1 MQIILIRNIKFT
13 IKYSLFWF
21 LLFFLL
27 FISYLCPL
35 FLNQQKIIKSIQF
48 LIKME
53 FIRKLQFMYKG
64 YKTFTK
70 REKPF
75 PEITT
80 DMTGKTFVITGANSG
95 IGFAAA
101 KKIAKL
107 NGIVYLV
114 CRN

>member
-1 MQIILIRNIKFT
+1 ME
-13 IKYSLFWF
+13 F
-21 LLFFLL
+21 LR
-27 FISYLCPL
+27 
-35 FLNQQKIIKSIQF
+35 KIQF
-48 LIKME
+48 
-53 FIRKLQFMYKG
+53 FYKG
-64 YKTFTK
+64 SKTFIK

-95 IGFAAA
+95 IGYAAA

-107 NGIVYLV
+107 NGIVYLI

>member
-1 MQIILIRNIKFT
+1 
-13 IKYSLFWF
+13 
-21 LLFFLL
+21 
-27 FISYLCPL
+27 
-35 FLNQQKIIKSIQF
+35 
-48 LIKME
+48 ME
-53 FIRKLQFMYKG
+53 FIRKLQFMYRG

-95 IGFAAA
+95 IGCAAA

-114 CRN
+114 CRNEERGKKAVKDIVDASGNQNVYLVLGEMGEKS